1 MTSFYIFMLLFNGLY
16 YYKNQKSSGLL
27 VDQINGPPTLFQ
39 GSEQVEKQT
48 WEQSMA
54 ALSVLTMIQWEGVA
68 QCQSPWTCELNP
80 MIKHIYSL
88 EWEASLST
96 PKMGRNNWTWEDLRQ
111 TCQLILPIFTN
122 HSTSEMECRNVQRE
136 DRRVCW
142 VNHSS
147 RKPGEREKLPF
158 KLRVQA

>member
-1 MTSFYIFMLLFNGLY
+1 MTSFYIFMLLFNGPY

-27 VDQINGPPTLFQ
+27 IDQINGTPIVFQ

-80 MIKHIYSL
+80 MIKQIYLL

-96 PKMGRNNWTWEDLRQ
+96 PKMGSNTWRWEDLRQ

-122 HSTSEMECRNVQRE
+122 HSTSEMECRKVQRE

-142 VNHSS
+142 ANHSS
-147 RKPGEREKLPF
+147 RKPGEGENLPF
-158 KLRVQA
+158 